1 MKTTAILGPTG
12 DLGSQLANDLSKRNY
27 SLTLVVRKGSLDK
40 LHQRVD
46 SNKNV
51 KIKEVN
57 SLFNRSFLKGLFEN
71 SDVIFNLT
79 GLVSLKYA
87 KEAYPTVLL
96 VNGFFQGICLP
107 LLQNASVPFIYAS
120 TQRIDTLK
128 KKKDLHEW
136 VDKAIKFFNITIV
149 KTVHNFDEDEDL
161 EEILLSQCKQFMK
174 KAPIP
179 DGSNIYELS
188 KAVGEEFLK
197 TYNKSIILRVSS
209 VYGPGCFARRTIG
222 RLILSRFLGET
233 AVEKEEIRDYVYTQD
248 FCDVFRA
255 MMNVTIQSPIIEYC
269 CSGLNISKSDIIR
282 IILSNTP
289 KETGILTAKILQKNV
304 EEFMPSGQW
313 VKKILNRKPTAPEK
327 GILQTIQYTKRTY
340 FSQTILAQQKRLAI
354 LNDRIEQKLEERGTM
369 KKYETNK

>member
-1 MKTTAILGPTG
+1 MKTIAILGPTG

-40 LHQRVD
+40 LHQRVKG
-46 SNKNV
+46 NKNV

-57 SLFNRSFLKGLFEN
+57 SLFNRSLLKDLFEN

-87 KEAYPTVLL
+87 KEAYPAVLL

-120 TQRIDTLK
+120 TQRIDILK
-128 KKKDLHEW
+128 TRKDLQEW
-136 VDKAIKFFNITIV
+136 VNKAITFFNTTIV
-149 KTVHNFDEDEDL
+149 KTMHNFDKNEDL
-161 EEILLSQCKQFMK
+161 EEVLLSQCKQFMK

-179 DGSNIYELS
+179 EESNIYELS

-248 FCDVFRA
+248 FCDVCRA
-255 MMNVTIQSPIIEYC
+255 MMKVNSQSPIIAYC
-269 CSGLNISKSDIIR
+269 CSGLSISKSDIIH

-289 KETGILTAKILQKNV
+289 QETGILTAKILQKNV

-313 VKKILNRKPTAPEK
+313 VKQLLNRKPTAPEK
-327 GILQTIQYTKRTY
+327 GILQTIRYAKRTY
-340 FSQTILAQQKRLAI
+340 FSRTIRAQQKKLAL
-354 LNDRIEQKLEERGTM
+354 LNDRIKQQLEEQGQ
-369 KKYETNK
+369 